1 MVEARMPWLNSD
13 GTERW
18 LRIGGY
24 YLCSASANLTCSDKE
39 KLIGVEV
46 VWKLFGDD
54 IGSSEE
60 MDTSTEKRSKTFFF
74 FDRKT
79 ENKSKIKVNKIK
91 VK

>member
-1 MVEARMPWLNSD
+1 MLA
-13 GTERW
+13 
-18 LRIGGY
+18 
-24 YLCSASANLTCSDKE
+24 LCGCPADKE